1 MPGPDAFLPDDFP
14 PDDETFKET
23 IARQNEALRSG
34 PTDPYLRTSDG
45 RLPPHEAILN
55 EPEFPLQSYKGVVDP
70 MVLKQLADLGG
81 RPSTGA
87 FGLWQHMPAPPMT
100 THSGYG
106 HELPEPG
113 KREMLEHHVGQ
124 ILDHLGYDRI
134 NGQHFKDTPKR
145 VAEVLLHYA
154 KNGDEALV
162 SEILGVQFTE
172 PEAISSL
179 VLEGPV
185 RYTSRCAHHLE
196 PVDGW
201 AWVGY
206 LPDQNVC
213 GLSKMARVVSFF
225 AAQLTVQELVTQQ
238 IADALLTHLKP
249 KGVMVVIRAE
259 HGCMRRRGVMEPCA
273 LTTTSA
279 VRGVF
284 KDSPNARNEFL
295 LLMQEPKA

>member
-1 MPGPDAFLPDDFP
+1 MPGPDAFLPENFP
-14 PDDETFKET
+14 PEDPKDETFAET
-23 IARQNEALRSG
+23 IARQDATLRRG
-34 PTDPYLRTSDG
+34 PTDPYLRVG
-45 RLPPHEAILN
+45 KVE
-55 EPEFPLQSYKGVVDP
+55 VDP
-70 MVLKQLADLGG
+70 KLIKQLEDLAGQPG
-81 RPSTGA
+81 IHRPSTGA
-87 FGLWQHMPAPPMT
+87 FGIWQETPAPEFR
-100 THSGYG
+100 GYG
-106 HELPEPG
+106 HEEPMPST
-113 KREMLEHHVGQ
+113 RELLAHHVGQ

-134 NGQHFKDTPKR
+134 NGQHFKKTPER

-154 KNGDEALV
+154 KNADESLLAEL
-162 SEILGVQFTE
+162 LGVQFTE
-172 PEAISSL
+172 PDAISSL
-179 VLEGPV
+179 VMEGPV

-206 LPDQNVC
+206 LPEQNVC
-213 GLSKMARVVSFF
+213 GLSKMARVVNFF

-249 KGVMVVIRAE
+249 KGVMVVVRAE

-284 KDSPNARNEFL
+284 KESATARNEFL
-295 LLMQEPKA
+295 LLMKDPQA